1 MMEMMKR
8 NNNSQLRFQHTLG
21 GWLTARLVTAQRS
34 RRWRE
39 EKKTN
44 SHRTAAKL
52 VWTRMCHWNICC
64 ERNTARIRGLLS
76 VTGAPIKH
84 NNKGERHSFF
94 RSLFWSVHQAVNCCH
109 GGWGAKGREPHR
121 LFSRL
126 LLKSLIMSDRKRR
139 RTSIRSAL
147 GVEFF
152 NSVATTFRITEN
164 QQKNMH

>member
-1 MMEMMKR
+1 MMEMMKH
-8 NNNSQLRFQHTLG
+8 NNKISAHTGQLIDCQTCDGTEEHVAYGF
-21 GWLTARLVTAQRS
+21 
-34 RRWRE
+34 E
-39 EKKTN
+39 EKKRKTN

-64 ERNTARIRGLLS
+64 ESNTGLLS
-76 VTGAPIKH
+76 ITGVPIKH

-94 RSLFWSVHQAVNCCH
+94 WSVHQAVNCCH
-109 GGWGAKGREPHR
+109 GGKGEKGRNPHR

-139 RTSIRSAL
+139 RTSIRSML

-152 NSVATTFRITEN
+152 NSVATTLRITEN
-164 QQKNMH
+164 NQ